1 MICYIYS
8 NSGSHN
14 SFSPQTSSW
23 ECLTWRTELKGIEK
37 MQKEK
42 LDIDL
47 LIAALKAIIIW
58 ENYRIIDDFLPSQ
71 MEELLIN
78 DVYWWKLILNST
90 SKFKDPYSSV
100 FSYWINFALFF
111 LWNLRSRGT
120 CKSSLHRFMEFGPI
134 RDSLYLHQLF
144 VIRI

>member
-23 ECLTWRTELKGIEK
+23 ECLTWRTELKGIAKKK
-37 MQKEK
+37 MQKEKK

-71 MEELLIN
+71 M
-78 DVYWWKLILNST
+78 V
-90 SKFKDPYSSV
+90 
-100 FSYWINFALFF
+100 
-111 LWNLRSRGT
+111 G
-120 CKSSLHRFMEFGPI
+120 
-134 RDSLYLHQLF
+134 
-144 VIRI
+144 